1 MNLILLLFYFLA
13 AKNVEVQ
20 MAEPQLQAVPL
31 EAIPE
36 IEILPA
42 APMKPAER
50 APKIER
56 LPQLKV
62 VPAVP
67 IKPAAKAKPAK

>member
-1 MNLILLLFYFLA
+1 MKLILLLFYFLA

-36 IEILPA
+36 IEVLPA
-42 APMKPAER
+42 TPMKPAEGVL
-50 APKIER
+50 KTER
-56 LPQLKV
+56 VPQSKV
-62 VPAVP
+62 VPSVP
-67 IKPAAKAKPAK
+67 IKPADKIKPAK